1 MFLTT
6 NRLKYSWIVAERFL
20 MAFISDVFLIFSVC
34 FLPPSLHSLIHHPF
48 SYAFSYLRN
57 VTLLFQALLPKNIWI
72 HRSFFLRNLFK
83 MRHIEKQHL
92 CKTLKNDIF
101 QTFYVNTLQ
110 TFPSKWIFCFSEYNY
125 KLAYSAS
132 TWPSPHY
139 WVSKSNFY
147 NTFITFFEHL
157 L

>member
-6 NRLKYSWIVAERFL
+6 NRLKYSWIVTERFL

-72 HRSFFLRNLFK
+72 HRSFFSRNLFE
-83 MRHIEKQHL
+83 MIWGISENNTYVRHW
-92 CKTLKNDIF
+92 KTIF
-101 QTFYVNTLQ
+101 FRHFMSTLFQLFLQSEFSVSVNT
-110 TFPSKWIFCFSEYNY
+110 
-125 KLAYSAS
+125 
-132 TWPSPHY
+132 
-139 WVSKSNFY
+139 
-147 NTFITFFEHL
+147 ITNL
-157 L
+157 LTQLRLGPLLTIG